1 MKGIMSARSKP
12 LKVVEAAAME
22 LFTEIIS
29 FELPPAKKGVRMISA
44 DNPEELISL
53 LHDEAKVI

>member
-1 MKGIMSARSKP
+1 M
-12 LKVVEAAAME
+12 EAAATE

-29 FELPPAKKGVRMISA
+29 FELPPAKKGVRMIAA
-44 DNPEELISL
+44 DNPEELINL